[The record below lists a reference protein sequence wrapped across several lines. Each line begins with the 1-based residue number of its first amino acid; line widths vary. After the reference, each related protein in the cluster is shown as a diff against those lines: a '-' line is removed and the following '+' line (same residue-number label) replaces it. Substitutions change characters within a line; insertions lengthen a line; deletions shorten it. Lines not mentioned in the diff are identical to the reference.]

1 MTGGNTSMAWLQ
13 LETRHG
19 QRQTEALERMLEEL
33 GAIAVWLTD
42 AADEPILEPAPG
54 ELPQWSSTIV
64 SALFPPETRE
74 SELAEALGAAVDGRE
89 LNFARLEDR
98 DWLGAWQQ
106 KLRPLLFGERLHVL
120 PPGTAPAAEG
130 ASVWL
135 APGMGFGT
143 GEHPTTA
150 MCLEWLSE
158 QVLADTTVLDYG
170 CGSGLLAI
178 AALKLGAVSACAVD
192 IDPQALAA
200 TRENGR
206 ANDCLDR
213 LSVNSPEEICDVG
226 GYDLLVANILSRTL
240 IELGP
245 TLDRLLRPGALLA
258 LSGILAGQARS
269 VQAAWSGWAA
279 LEIDRQVGD
288 WVLLTGHKHGL
299 LA

>member
-1 MTGGNTSMAWLQ
+1 MTWLH

-19 QRQTEALERMLEEL
+19 QRQPEILEHLLEEL
-33 GAIAVWLTD
+33 GAVAVWLSD
-42 AADEPILEPAPG
+42 AGDEPILEPAPG
-54 ELPQWSSTIV
+54 QTPLWSSTIV
-64 SALFPPETRE
+64 NALFPAEVSA
-74 SELAEALGAAVDGRE
+74 SELAAALEDVVDGRE
-89 LNFARLEDR
+89 LTFATLEDR
-98 DWLGAWQQ
+98 DWLAQWQQ
-106 KLRPLLFGERLHVL
+106 NLRPLSFGKRLNVL
-120 PPGTAPAAEG
+120 PPGTAAAPQG

-150 MCLEWLSE
+150 MCLAWLTE
-158 QVLADTTVLDYG
+158 QELAHTAVLDYG

-178 AALKLGAVSACAVD
+178 AALKLGAARAGAVD
-192 IDPQALAA
+192 IDPQALTA
-200 TRENGR
+200 TRENAI
-206 ANDCLDR
+206 ANDCIDR
-213 LSVNSPEEICDVG
+213 LSVNSPEEICHVG

-245 TLDRLLRPGALLA
+245 ALDLHMRPGARLA

-269 VQAAWSGWAA
+269 VQAAWSGWAE
-279 LEIDRQVGD
+279 LQVDRQVDD